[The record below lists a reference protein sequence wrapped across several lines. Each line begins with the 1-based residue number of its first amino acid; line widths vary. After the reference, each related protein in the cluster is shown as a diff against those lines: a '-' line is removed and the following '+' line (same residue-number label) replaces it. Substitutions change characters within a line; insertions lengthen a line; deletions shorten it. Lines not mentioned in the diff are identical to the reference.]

1 LDRASR
7 EGRILS
13 PYTSRMTEE
22 PDPRRLRAWLT
33 WATVATLGLVLVLYA
48 AARWWR

>member
-1 LDRASR
+1 
-7 EGRILS
+7 
-13 PYTSRMTEE
+13 MTEE

-33 WATVATLGLVLVLYA
+33 WATVATLGLIVVLYA